1 MANVKFDDFSMQVK
15 GAIEDAVMQ
24 YLHEASGELVSQ
36 TANSSPVDTGEL
48 KNSWN
53 YNIDEG
59 EHESRVGSPIENAI
73 WNEYGTGE
81 YALEGDGRKDGWK
94 SKDDPGD
101 WHFTKGKAPQRTFK
115 KAYDGLKPKL
125 IKRAETILKGKLK

>member
-15 GAIEDAVMQ
+15 SAIEDAVMQ

-59 EHESRVGSPIENAI
+59 EQESRVGSPIENAI

-94 SKDDPGD
+94 YKDDHGD

-125 IKRAETILKGKLK
+125 IKRAEAILKGRLK